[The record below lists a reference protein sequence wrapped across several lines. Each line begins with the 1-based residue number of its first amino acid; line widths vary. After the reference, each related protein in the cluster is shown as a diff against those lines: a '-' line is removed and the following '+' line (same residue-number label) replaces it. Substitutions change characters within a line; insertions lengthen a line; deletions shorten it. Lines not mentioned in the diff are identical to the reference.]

1 MIRAA
6 TAKKNAELGSF
17 GTSISSG
24 KSGDFIG
31 SKVIS
36 KPSHFISAPIPA
48 SMRSVWSLLS
58 SGSLNLQPFE

>member
-1 MIRAA
+1 MMRAA

-24 KSGDFIG
+24 ASRPFIG
-31 SKVIS
+31 SRVIS
-36 KPSHFISAPIPA
+36 SSSRFISAPMPA

>member
-24 KSGDFIG
+24 ASGPFIG
-31 SKVIS
+31 SRVIS
-36 KPSHFISAPIPA
+36 SSSRFISAPMPA

>member
-24 KSGDFIG
+24 ESGPFIG
-31 SKVIS
+31 SSVIS
-36 KPSHFISAPIPA
+36 SPSRFISAPMPA